1 MNTRLQY
8 TLVKPS
14 PALGHKYIP
23 NNKGS
28 SPEQAVANQRAIGS
42 TETWC
47 QWQQQGQRTSPRL
60 IFCCFCLLEYFILKR
75 RRHPYKPLYDCIL
88 LPHCLPPH
96 TPLPPLCVIYT
107 WALLIVTPFSL
118 LSVCVWYLWGAWSG
132 PCCSSGL
139 LSSWGPSTSNPL
151 GTKRRPTPHWWTS

>member
-8 TLVKPS
+8 TMVKPS

-28 SPEQAVANQRAIGS
+28 SPEQAVANQKAIGS

-47 QWQQQGQRTSPRL
+47 QWQQQGQRTPPRL

-75 RRHPYKPLYDCIL
+75 RRHPYKPLYNCIL
-88 LPHCLPPH
+88 LPHCLPP
-96 TPLPPLCVIYT
+96 LC
-107 WALLIVTPFSL
+107 
-118 LSVCVWYLWGAWSG
+118 YLY
-132 PCCSSGL
+132 
-139 LSSWGPSTSNPL
+139 LSSAHCYPIFSPLSMRVILMGSVVWTLLQL
-151 GTKRRPTPHWWTS
+151 GTSLFLGAFNIKSFGDKKASNSTLMDIISTVH